1 MSDTEFWES
10 SPAKI
15 FALLDYHVKVEN
27 PDKAKNDVKNMPK
40 MTPDL
45 FPNMDMPIV
54 VVMTPTVGSTPEKVE
69 VKVTKPLEQALATLD
84 KINVVSSVSNGN
96 YSLIMLEFNNDVN
109 R

>member
-27 PDKAKNDVKNMPK
+27 PDNMPK

-45 FPNMDMPIV
+45 FKQWGGGI
-54 VVMTPTVGSTPEKVE
+54 K
-69 VKVTKPLEQALATLD
+69 
-84 KINVVSSVSNGN
+84 
-96 YSLIMLEFNNDVN
+96 
-109 R
+109 

>member
-45 FPNMDMPIV
+45 FKQWGGGIKQPQIDWR
-54 VVMTPTVGSTPEKVE
+54 EKRW
-69 VKVTKPLEQALATLD
+69 LMQMQ
-84 KINVVSSVSNGN
+84 VS
-96 YSLIMLEFNNDVN
+96 
-109 R
+109 

>member
-15 FALLDYHVKVEN
+15 FASLDYHVKVEN

-45 FPNMDMPIV
+45 FKQWGGGI
-54 VVMTPTVGSTPEKVE
+54 K
-69 VKVTKPLEQALATLD
+69 
-84 KINVVSSVSNGN
+84 
-96 YSLIMLEFNNDVN
+96 
-109 R
+109 